1 MKLRKMVEELEEAN
15 VHLVKSN
22 KSLGGQ
28 LDAVTE
34 QANEGGLKGAEL
46 EKHRRKLETDNEE
59 LIAALEDAEGAL
71 EQEKQKLLRMQME
84 FAQFRQSSERKSS
97 ERDEEFENSR
107 KNHQRQLEALQATV
121 DA

>member
-1 MKLRKMVEELEEAN
+1 MIF
-15 VHLVKSN
+15 VHIS
-22 KSLGGQ
+22 GQ

-84 FAQFRQSSERKSS
+84 FAQYRQV
-97 ERDEEFENSR
+97 
-107 KNHQRQLEALQATV
+107 QT
-121 DA
+121 